1 VGEPDARRADA
12 RRIDSP
18 APDAVWSGLL
28 HVQITGRGDVRLD
41 PGIGD
46 DCTSNNAAGASC
58 SYPAAVG
65 MSVDLEPKED
75 HSEFV
80 GWSHPACSGVWT
92 CQIVVGAGTTVVG
105 ASFTSDD

>member
-1 VGEPDARRADA
+1 
-12 RRIDSP
+12 
-18 APDAVWSGLL
+18 
-28 HVQITGRGDVRLD
+28 
-41 PGIGD
+41 
-46 DCTSNNAAGASC
+46 
-58 SYPAAVG
+58 